1 MREHTR
7 RKVLATTGA
16 VSAFSLAGCISDG
29 NGDGTTIETRYMDA
43 PGAEEYFEEHAANFE
58 EETGIHV
65 EFEFVGWGEAQEVL
79 MSDIT
84 SQTGPDVQ
92 EIASTWIPEQADAGG
107 WMDLESDEVVDH
119 IPDTGM
125 FEEGA
130 MDVATFQDDLVGI
143 PWFWGPRAWQQV
155 DEEVENGGVG
165 GHPDDWDDLVDQ
177 AQSYDGDND
186 FFALMGSDFEPMR
199 NFAMFLWQSGGQ
211 LLNDDLSEPAFH
223 NEEGVQALEFYA
235 DLYREYDVLP
245 SETVEWA
252 AADINGAFAGR
263 QMASTVDAL
272 GTVGA
277 YEDEDGHSL
286 DDLSISAPPAGP
298 DGDGG
303 TFFGMELLGI
313 HPWTDEPEAAA
324 QWIDYLL
331 RAEPNAEISSTIG
344 FLPTNPDGFDT
355 DYYDHDLYDAFNE
368 DVFPVAQTY
377 PQVLGWGEIEGELNS
392 VVAEVIQNA
401 VTGDLEDGD
410 IEDALDD
417 AAEVAHQTL

>member
-1 MREHTR
+1 M
-7 RKVLATTGA
+7 LATTGT
-16 VSAFSLAGCISDG
+16 VTTFSLAGCLGGGS
-29 NGDGTTIETRYMDA
+29 GDGTTIETRYMDA
-43 PGAEEYFEEHAANFE
+43 PGLEDYFEKHTEIFE
-58 EETGIHV
+58 EETGIRV
-65 EFEFVGWGEAQEVL
+65 EYETIGWGEAQERL
-79 MSDIT
+79 LTDIT

-119 IPDTGM
+119 IPNTEM
-125 FEEGA
+125 FEDGA
-130 MDVATFQDDLVGI
+130 MDVATFQDSLVGI
-143 PWFWGPRAWQQV
+143 PWFWGPRAWQQI
-155 DEEVENGGVG
+155 DEEIETGGVD
-165 GHPDDWDDLVDQ
+165 GHPDDWDALVDQ
-177 AQSYDGDND
+177 GQAYDGDTD
-186 FFALMGSDFEPMR
+186 LFALMGADFEPMR

-211 LLNDDLSEPAFH
+211 LLTDDNTEPAFH
-223 NEEGVQALEFYA
+223 NEEGVRALQFYA
-235 DLYREYDVLP
+235 DLYTEYDVLS
-245 SETVEWA
+245 SETVEWG

-272 GTVGA
+272 GTVSA

-286 DDLSISAPPAGP
+286 DDLSISAPPVGP

-331 RAEPNAEISSTIG
+331 RAEPNAEISSTVG

-355 DYYDHDLYDAFNE
+355 EYFDHELYESFNDE
-368 DVFPVAQTY
+368 VFPVARTY

-392 VVAEVIQNA
+392 AVAGVIQNA

-410 IEDALDD
+410 IEDALED
-417 AAEVAHQTL
+417 AADVARQTL

>member
-1 MREHTR
+1 
-7 RKVLATTGA
+7 
-16 VSAFSLAGCISDG
+16 
-29 NGDGTTIETRYMDA
+29 MDA
-43 PGAEEYFEEHAANFE
+43 PGIEDYFEEHTAAFE

-65 EFEFVGWGEAQEVL
+65 EFETVGWGEAQDTL

-84 SQTGPDVQ
+84 SRTGPDVQ
-92 EIASTWIPEQADAGG
+92 EIASTWIPEQYDANG

-125 FEEGA
+125 FEDGA
-130 MDVATFQDDLVGI
+130 MDVATFQDTLVGI

-155 DEEVENGGVG
+155 DEEVEAGDVA
-165 GHPDDWDDLVDQ
+165 GHPEDWDGLVDQ
-177 AQSYDGDND
+177 AQAYDGDNHL
-186 FFALMGSDFEPMR
+186 FALMGSDYEPMR

-211 LLNDDLSEPAFH
+211 LLTDDNSEPAFH
-223 NEEGVQALEFYA
+223 NEAGVQALQFYA
-235 DLYREYDVLP
+235 DLYAEYDVLD

-252 AADINGAFAGR
+252 AADINGAFAGG
-263 QMASTVDAL
+263 QMASTIDAL

-277 YEDEDGHSL
+277 YEEEDGQSL
-286 DDLSISAPPAGP
+286 DDLSISAPPVGP

-324 QWIDYLL
+324 QWIEYLL
-331 RAEPNAEISSTIG
+331 RAEPNAEISSTVG

-355 DYYDHDLYDAFNE
+355 EYFEHDVYQTFND

-377 PQVLGWGEIEGELNS
+377 PQVLGWGEIEGELNRS
-392 VVAEVIQNA
+392 VAEVIQNA
-401 VTGDLEDGD
+401 VTGDLEEGD
-410 IEDALDD
+410 VQNALDD